1 LFLVELGSAEPSFS
15 AGLRWPDPATF
26 FPLPIRRPLA
36 WLRNDSAGHPTR
48 SDGKNLNWIS
58 SSAIVVRYQQ
68 ALGSLSIPKEI
79 DNKNYG

>member
-1 LFLVELGSAEPSFS
+1 LFLVELGGAEPSFS

-26 FPLPIRRPLA
+26 SPLPIRRPLA
-36 WLRNDSAGHPTR
+36 WLRNDSAGHPIR
-48 SDGKNLNWIS
+48 SDGKKFKLDLIIGYCRPLS
-58 SSAIVVRYQQ
+58 